1 MIDQKLLGKK
11 IWVLDGAMDTMLLAG
26 GVEDPDPERVNLT
39 HPAVVADVYREYI
52 EAGADIIRSNTFG
65 ADSLTQQD
73 FGLGKKAADMTRAG
87 IGIAREAADAADAYA
102 GRPVYVAGTIGP
114 TNLSL
119 GLSAQLGNQDGEDAV
134 FQAFRTQIR
143 LLSEGGADLFH
154 FSAFRDLRN
163 AQLAL
168 QAWQETAPDTP
179 AMLTFFISGKS
190 GEILSGHTLKDCY
203 EAVQDFPLTGFGIES
218 VDEGNCQRH
227 ERLVPFSDHLS
238 AGRGTPRRRLIP

>member
-65 ADSLTQQD
+65 ADPLTQKD
-73 FGLGKKAADMTRAG
+73 FGLEKQAADMTRAG
-87 IGIAREAADAADAYA
+87 ISIAREAADAADSYA
-102 GRPVYVAGTIGP
+102 GRPIFVAGTIGP
-114 TNLSL
+114 TSLSL
-119 GLSAQLGNQDGEDAV
+119 GLSAQLGSQDGEDAV
-134 FQAFRTQIR
+134 FQAFQTQIR

-179 AMLTFFISGKS
+179 AMLT
-190 GEILSGHTLKDCY
+190 L
-203 EAVQDFPLTGFGIES
+203 
-218 VDEGNCQRH
+218 
-227 ERLVPFSDHLS
+227 
-238 AGRGTPRRRLIP
+238 